1 MNRKTGLLLMLAV
14 ALAAIVSVGCA
25 TKKYVR
31 ETVAPVQQKVQDVE
45 KKNVDQDSSLAKLDK
60 AVSAAD
66 ERAQGADSRA
76 GAAAREAALANEQAA
91 TANTAAVQA
100 RAVGEKGVARAGEV
114 ETSLNTRV
122 GNLSNYTAASTS
134 TVLFD
139 LGMSVLTDAAKQE
152 LDGFAGKVGSEKNF
166 EIEVQGFTD
175 STGDPQL
182 NLELSRKR
190 AAAVVRYLTLD
201 KKIPLFRVQT
211 LGYGEENPTSDNKTR
226 DGRKGN
232 RRVEVRLYT
241 AGS

>member
-25 TKKYVR
+25 TKKFVR
-31 ETVAPVQQKVQDVE
+31 ETVAPVQQRVQDVE
-45 KKNVDQDSSLAKLDK
+45 KKNVDQDGSLAKLEK
-60 AVSAAD
+60 EVSVAD

-76 GAAAREAALANEQAA
+76 GAAAREAARANEQAA

-100 RAVGEKGVARAGEV
+100 RAVGEKGIARAGEV

-122 GNLSNYTAASTS
+122 GNLSNFRVASTA

-190 AAAVVRYLTLD
+190 AASVVRYLTLD

-211 LGYGEENPTSDNKTR
+211 LGYGEENPSGDNKTR
-226 DGRKGN
+226 DGRKEN
-232 RRVEVRLYT
+232 RRVEIKLYS

>member
-25 TKKYVR
+25 TKKFVR
-31 ETVAPVQQKVQDVE
+31 ETVAPVQQKVQDVDR
-45 KKNVDQDSSLAKLDK
+45 KNVEQDASLAKLDK
-60 AVSAAD
+60 SVSVAD

-76 GAAAREAALANEQAA
+76 GAAAREAARANEQAA
-91 TANTAAVQA
+91 TANTAATQA
-100 RAVGEKGVARAGEV
+100 QAVGEKGIAKAGEV

-122 GNLSNYTAASTS
+122 ENLNNFQMASSS

-152 LDGFAGKVGSEKNF
+152 LDGFAGKVGSLKNYAV
-166 EIEVQGFTD
+166 EVQGFTD

-211 LGYGEENPTSDNKTR
+211 LGYGEENPSGDNKTR
-226 DGRKGN
+226 DGRKEN
-232 RRVEVRLYT
+232 RRVEVKLYS
-241 AGS
+241 AGA

>member
-14 ALAAIVSVGCA
+14 ALAAVVSVGCA

-60 AVSAAD
+60 AVSVAD

-76 GAAAREAALANEQAA
+76 GAAAREAARANEQAA

-100 RAVGEKGVARAGEV
+100 RAMGEKGVARAGEV

-122 GNLSNYTAASTS
+122 GNLSNFRMASSS

-152 LDGFAGKVGSEKNF
+152 LDGFAAKVGSEKNF

-226 DGRKGN
+226 DGRKEN

>member
-1 MNRKTGLLLMLAV
+1 MNRKTGFLLMLAV
-14 ALAAIVSVGCA
+14 ALAAVVSVGCA

-31 ETVAPVQQKVQDVE
+31 ETVAPVQQQVQDVE

-60 AVSAAD
+60 AVSVAD

-76 GAAAREAALANEQAA
+76 GAAAREAARANEQAA
-91 TANTAAVQA
+91 AANTAAVQA

-114 ETSLNTRV
+114 ETSLNARV
-122 GNLSNYTAASTS
+122 ENLNSFKLASTS
-134 TVLFD
+134 AVLFA
-139 LGMSVLTDAAKQE
+139 LGMSNLSDEAKQE
-152 LDGFAGKVGSEKNF
+152 LDGFAAKIGSEKNF
-166 EIEVQGFTD
+166 AIEVQGFTD

-182 NLELSRKR
+182 NLELSRRR

-211 LGYGEENPTSDNKTR
+211 LGYGEENPTGDNKTR
-226 DGRKGN
+226 DGRKEN